1 MIYET
6 INSYFVQAEIALTC
20 CRRCGSWWNQ
30 RLCYMARLQKKFL
43 RSHKRA
49 IALAFLR
56 ICSLAFLFSS
66 FLASISLLET
76 KLIRSAIL
84 FFFLLYADNFD
95 KYEGSPHRKGSW
107 LVVQKMAGCS
117 ARQEREIVQTLKDV
131 SSIREIENR
140 YQRIKIKDIQ
150 QEIDFSTCF
159 VKGKLLKA
167 ALLWWNPSPKVP

>member
-30 RLCYMARLQKKFL
+30 RLCYTARLQKKFL
-43 RSHKRA
+43 RSQKRA

-76 KLIRSAIL
+76 KFIRSAIL

-95 KYEGSPHRKGSW
+95 KYEGSTPSQGILVSRSKNGGVQRSSRKRNCTNS
-107 LVVQKMAGCS
+107 Q
-117 ARQEREIVQTLKDV
+117 RRFF
-131 SSIREIENR
+131 
-140 YQRIKIKDIQ
+140 YQGD
-150 QEIDFSTCF
+150 
-159 VKGKLLKA
+159 
-167 ALLWWNPSPKVP
+167 